1 MRRSRMSEKAPE
13 ADIEP
18 RHANVADVPI
28 SDILPKTTEVMGGEG
43 RLVPDSQY
51 VVRNLKLNAEA

>member
-1 MRRSRMSEKAPE
+1 MSEKAPE